1 MRKAFNCEIRLRSLF
16 ELPTIAQLAEQI
28 GDSTA
33 SETERL
39 LAEIEKLSEEEVEV
53 LLKTKQL

>member
-1 MRKAFNCEIRLRSLF
+1 MRKVFNCEIPLRSLF

-33 SETERL
+33 TETERL
-39 LAEIEKLSEEEVEV
+39 LAEIEKLSDEEVEV

>member
-1 MRKAFNCEIRLRSLF
+1 LRSLF

-39 LAEIEKLSEEEVEV
+39 VAEIEKLSDEEVEV
-53 LLKTKQL
+53 LLKTKQR